1 MIAIIITWHHSKRP
15 CLDSSSGLAGSSI
28 RPVQPT
34 DFRASRC
41 RHWQHAKLSNRRRCR
56 NCAVTSIP
64 CLVTGVESK
73 SSWKKSISNWCCPF
87 AAKIT
92 FREASVCKQMKE
104 MHFCIGIEG
113 HHDCVLLD
121 LDLSYWVA
129 WHPGFRLRN
138 GSVNFDWP
146 GWPADARWPHKYTWI
161 WLNRIITYHVDY

>member
-1 MIAIIITWHHSKRP
+1 MIVIIITWHHSKRP

-41 RHWQHAKLSNRRRCR
+41 RHWQHAKLSNRPRCR

-64 CLVTGVESK
+64 CPYLVMGVESE
-73 SSWKKSISNWCCPF
+73 SSFKKIHFKLVLTFC
-87 AAKIT
+87 AKIT
-92 FREASVCKQMKE
+92 FREASVCKQMKVKE
-104 MHFCIGIEG
+104 MHFRI
-113 HHDCVLLD
+113 HHDRVLLD

-146 GWPADARWPHKYTWI
+146 GWPADG
-161 WLNRIITYHVDY
+161 